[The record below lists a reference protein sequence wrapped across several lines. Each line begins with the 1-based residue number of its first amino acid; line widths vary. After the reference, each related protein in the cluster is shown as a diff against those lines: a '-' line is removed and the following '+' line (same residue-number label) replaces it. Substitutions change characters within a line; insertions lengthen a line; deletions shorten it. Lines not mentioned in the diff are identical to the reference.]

1 MQCAILEH
9 MTPDE
14 CDRVI
19 AANIRAER
27 ARAALPQKDLAAR
40 MNEAGHE
47 AWRPQT
53 VSYVENGGRRVLA
66 AEVISLSEILAVPV
80 AALMGKP

>member
-1 MQCAILEH
+1 

-14 CDRVI
+14 WDRVI

-27 ARAALPQKDLAAR
+27 ARAGMPQREVSAR
-40 MNEAGHE
+40 MSEAGHE